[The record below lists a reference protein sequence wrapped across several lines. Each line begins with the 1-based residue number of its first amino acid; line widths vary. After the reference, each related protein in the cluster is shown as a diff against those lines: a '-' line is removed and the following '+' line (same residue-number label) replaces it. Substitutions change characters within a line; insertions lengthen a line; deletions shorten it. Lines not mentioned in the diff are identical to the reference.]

1 ILVLVKSS
9 LEHNELRNIIRQTW
23 GSIRNVSGVQV
34 RTAFLIGMTS
44 NSTLLRDVT
53 NETRTFGDVILGS
66 YYDTYKNLTVKAL
79 MGLKWNHLYCS
90 RSSFFLLADDDAFIN
105 LRKIAQDYAIVRSPK
120 SNEIQCG
127 HILARHVLRRGKWA
141 VSPEIYDL
149 PYYPPYC
156 WGPCFIMSKDVAEKI
171 YLTSCHTHSDFAI
184 DDVFVS
190 GVLREKFF
198 IHCYLNKCVW
208 FMNGKRYYSICM
220 YLYIKTVKRFTP
232 VYLLLRIWSIQSTVY
247 TVQY

>member
-1 ILVLVKSS
+1 
-9 LEHNELRNIIRQTW
+9 
-23 GSIRNVSGVQV
+23 
-34 RTAFLIGMTS
+34 MTS

-79 MGLKWNHLYCS
+79 MGLKWNHLYC

-105 LRKIAQDYAIVRSPK
+105 LRKIAQDYAIARSPK

-127 HILARHVLRRGKWA
+127 HILARHAKVLRRGKWA

-156 WGPCFIMSKDVAEKI
+156 WGPCFIMSKDIAEKI

-190 GVLREKFF
+190 GVLREK
-198 IHCYLNKCVW
+198 IGVPLGRMPKGSC
-208 FMNGKRYYSICM
+208 
-220 YLYIKTVKRFTP
+220 
-232 VYLLLRIWSIQSTVY
+232 VYLDNKNSNIKAKFLSEWKNIL
-247 TVQY
+247 